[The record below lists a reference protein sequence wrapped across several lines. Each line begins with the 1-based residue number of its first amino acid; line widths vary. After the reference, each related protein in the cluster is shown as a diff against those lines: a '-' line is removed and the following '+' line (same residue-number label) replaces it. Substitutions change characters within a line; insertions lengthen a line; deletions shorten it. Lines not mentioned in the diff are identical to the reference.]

1 MIWIIDQIIKYYLQ
15 YKKTPTVNDLQI
27 EDITL
32 MDKQQKS
39 LFITIYKN
47 WEIRWA
53 SWTAMNLN
61 KTPLI
66 TLLIENTVFALS
78 KDNRFDSIE
87 LKEIQDLKIR
97 LDIIQSKTVLTEE
110 KKLKDIDP
118 TKSGVLAI
126 KKDYEKIALVLSN
139 IHPVL
144 ITWDDY
150 NDVLKA
156 KLDDKEFR
164 EENYLLYEIISEQK
178 NNFV

>member
-1 MIWIIDQIIKYYLQ
+1 MINIIEQIIKYYLQ
-15 YKKTPTVNDLQI
+15 YKKSPTVNDLQI
-27 EDITL
+27 EDISL
-32 MDKQQKS
+32 MDPQQKS

-53 SWTAMNLN
+53 SGTSMNLN
-61 KTPLI
+61 KIPLI
-66 TLLIENTVFALS
+66 TLLIENTVYALS
-78 KDNRFDSIE
+78 KDSRFDPVE
-87 LKEIQDLKIR
+87 LTEIQDLKIR
-97 LDIIQSKTVLTEE
+97 LDIIQSKTVLPEWKT
-110 KKLKDIDP
+110 LKSIDP

-126 KKDYEKIALVLSN
+126 KKDYEKIALILSN

-156 KLDDKEFR
+156 KLDDKDFK

-178 NNFV
+178 NNFA

>member
-15 YKKTPTVNDLQI
+15 YKKSPTVNDLQI
-27 EDITL
+27 DDITF

-39 LFITIYKN
+39 LFVTIYKN

-61 KTPLI
+61 KIPLI

-78 KDNRFDSIE
+78 KDSRFEPIE

-97 LDIIQSKTVLTEE
+97 LDIIQSKTVLAEG
-110 KKLKDIDP
+110 KNIKDIDP
-118 TKSGVLAI
+118 TKSGILAI
-126 KKDYEKIALVLSN
+126 KKDYEKIALILSN

-150 NDVLKA
+150 IDVLKV
-156 KLDDKEFR
+156 KLDDKDFK
-164 EENYLLYEIISEQK
+164 EENYLLYEIITEQK
-178 NNFV
+178 NNFE